1 MTAMLPL
8 ALVPLAQDYCGW
20 AEFAQVADATTGTL
34 ALDGD
39 TIWGAGADAKGYGG
53 DGEFFPTGTS
63 RLVRLD
69 ECCRQCRSRHPPTP
83 PPRLPPM

>member
-8 ALVPLAQDYCGW
+8 VLVPLGQDYCGY
-20 AEFAQVADATTGTL
+20 AEFAQVATVSAGTL

-53 DGEFFPTGTS
+53 DGVFTPTGTS
-63 RLVRLD
+63 RLVKLD

-83 PPRLPPM
+83 P